1 MYHEEDADLSIIQGR
16 KVAII
21 GYGSQGHAHAL
32 NLRDS
37 GVDVRVGLKDGS
49 PSRAKAEAEG
59 LRVVSV
65 AEAVKESTVIM
76 ILAPD
81 HLQRHIYTDSIL
93 PNLKDGDALFFG
105 HGFNIR
111 FGYIKPTA
119 SVDVCMVAPK
129 GPGHLVRREYAAG
142 RGVPVIV
149 AVEQDSTGNAWP
161 LTLSYAKAIGGLR
174 AGGILTT
181 FTEETETDL
190 FGEQSVLCG
199 GASQLVMYGFEV
211 LTEAGYQ
218 PEVAYFECLHEL
230 KLIVDLMY
238 EGGIAKQRWSV
249 SDTAEFGDYVSGPQ
263 AAQRVAKP
271 IVLIAEELSPATL
284 EALGPDFEVVNCD
297 GANRAELL
305 AALAKGVDA
314 VLIRSATKMD
324 AEAIAAAKG
333 LKVIA
338 RAGVGL
344 DNVDIP
350 AATAAGVMVVNAPTS
365 NIVSAAELAI
375 ALLMASARFVS
386 PAHAALRNGKW
397 ARSKYTG
404 AEIFEKTLGIVGF
417 GRIGQLVAHRMQAF
431 GMDVVA
437 YDPYLQPAR
446 AAQLG
451 VRLVELDEL
460 LKVSDFITIHLPKT
474 KETANL
480 IGVEAL
486 KKVKSTVR
494 IINAARGGVLDE
506 AALFDAITEG
516 RVAGAGLDVFSTE
529 PCTDSPLFT
538 LDQVV
543 ATPHL
548 GASTDE
554 AQERAGI
561 AVAVSVRKALAGE
574 LVPDAV
580 NVKGGAIHEEIRP
593 SLPLVEKMAQIATA
607 IAGEAPVSMDLT
619 VKGEISEHDS
629 SILAT
634 SALKGAL
641 LGCGLLDVTYVN
653 APALAAERGV
663 TSSVTTDPESPE
675 YRSMISLRA
684 ALADGKI
691 VTVDGTLMGIRKVE
705 KIIAID
711 SFDLDLP
718 PTENLLF
725 LRYSDKPG
733 VVGAVGNA
741 LGKAGINIAGM
752 QVARSSAGGNALMAL
767 TVDSQISDELI
778 TSVKKETGAELVR
791 SVTLV
796 G

>member
-1 MYHEEDADLSIIQGR
+1 
-16 KVAII
+16 
-21 GYGSQGHAHAL
+21 
-32 NLRDS
+32 
-37 GVDVRVGLKDGS
+37 
-49 PSRAKAEAEG
+49 
-59 LRVVSV
+59 
-65 AEAVKESTVIM
+65 M
-76 ILAPD
+76 I
-81 HLQRHIYTDSIL
+81 T
-93 PNLKDGDALFFG
+93 K
-105 HGFNIR
+105 
-111 FGYIKPTA
+111 
-119 SVDVCMVAPK
+119 
-129 GPGHLVRREYAAG
+129 RE
-142 RGVPVIV
+142 VP
-149 AVEQDSTGNAWP
+149 
-161 LTLSYAKAIGGLR
+161 
-174 AGGILTT
+174 
-181 FTEETETDL
+181 
-190 FGEQSVLCG
+190 
-199 GASQLVMYGFEV
+199 
-211 LTEAGYQ
+211 
-218 PEVAYFECLHEL
+218 
-230 KLIVDLMY
+230 
-238 EGGIAKQRWSV
+238 
-249 SDTAEFGDYVSGPQ
+249 
-263 AAQRVAKP
+263 RVAKP
-271 IVLIAEELSPATL
+271 VVLIAEELSAATL
-284 EALGPDFEVVNCD
+284 DALGPDFEVRNCD
-297 GANRAELL
+297 GANRDELL
-305 AALAKGVDA
+305 AALGAGVDA

-375 ALLMASARFVS
+375 SLLLASARFIS
-386 PAHAALRNGKW
+386 PAHAALKAGKW

-404 AEIFEKTLGIVGF
+404 AELFEKTLGVVGF

-431 GMDVVA
+431 GMNVVA
-437 YDPYLQPAR
+437 YDPYLQPAK

-451 VRLVELDEL
+451 VELVDLDNL
-460 LKVSDFITIHLPKT
+460 LKRSDFITIHLPKT

-486 KKVKSTVR
+486 KKVKKEVR

-506 AALFDAITEG
+506 AALYDAIVEG
-516 RVAGAGLDVFSTE
+516 RVAGAGLDVYVTE
-529 PCTDSPLFT
+529 PCTDSPLFQ

-580 NVKGGAIHEEIRP
+580 NVKGGAIHDEIRP

-607 IAGEAPVSMDLT
+607 IAGETPATM
-619 VKGEISEHDS
+619 EIIVRGDISGHDS
-629 SILAT
+629 SVLAI

-641 LGCGLLDVTYVN
+641 SASGIEDVTYVN
-653 APALAAERGV
+653 APGLAAERGA
-663 TSSVTTDPESPE
+663 TSSVTTTPDSPE
-675 YRSMISLRA
+675 YRSMISMHA
-684 ALADGKI
+684 AFNDGKT
-691 VTVDGTLMGIRKVE
+691 VCVDGTLMGIRKVE

-711 SFDLDLP
+711 GFDLDLP

-725 LRYSDKPG
+725 LRYVDKPG

-741 LGKAGINIAGM
+741 LGSAKINIAGM
-752 QVARSSAGGNALMAL
+752 QVSRDAEGGNALMAI
-767 TVDSQISDELI
+767 TVDSALSDAVLAA
-778 TSVKKETGAELVR
+778 VKAETGATLVR

>member
-1 MYHEEDADLSIIQGR
+1 
-16 KVAII
+16 
-21 GYGSQGHAHAL
+21 
-32 NLRDS
+32 
-37 GVDVRVGLKDGS
+37 
-49 PSRAKAEAEG
+49 
-59 LRVVSV
+59 
-65 AEAVKESTVIM
+65 M
-76 ILAPD
+76 I
-81 HLQRHIYTDSIL
+81 T
-93 PNLKDGDALFFG
+93 K
-105 HGFNIR
+105 
-111 FGYIKPTA
+111 
-119 SVDVCMVAPK
+119 
-129 GPGHLVRREYAAG
+129 RE
-142 RGVPVIV
+142 VP
-149 AVEQDSTGNAWP
+149 
-161 LTLSYAKAIGGLR
+161 
-174 AGGILTT
+174 
-181 FTEETETDL
+181 
-190 FGEQSVLCG
+190 
-199 GASQLVMYGFEV
+199 
-211 LTEAGYQ
+211 
-218 PEVAYFECLHEL
+218 
-230 KLIVDLMY
+230 
-238 EGGIAKQRWSV
+238 
-249 SDTAEFGDYVSGPQ
+249 
-263 AAQRVAKP
+263 RVAKP
-271 IVLIAEELSPATL
+271 VVLIAEELSAATL
-284 EALGPDFEVVNCD
+284 DALGPDFEVRNCD

-305 AALAKGVDA
+305 AALGAGVDA

-324 AEAIAAAKG
+324 AEAITAAKG

-375 ALLMASARFVS
+375 SLLLASARFIS

-404 AEIFEKTLGIVGF
+404 AELFEKTLGVVGF

-431 GMDVVA
+431 GMNIIA
-437 YDPYLQPAR
+437 FDPYLQPAK

-451 VRLVELDEL
+451 VELVELDEL
-460 LKVSDFITIHLPKT
+460 LKRSDFITIHLPKT

-486 KKVKSTVR
+486 KKVKKEVR

-506 AALFDAITEG
+506 TALYDAIVEG
-516 RVAGAGLDVFSTE
+516 RVAGAGLDVYVTE
-529 PCTDSPLFT
+529 PCTDSPLFQ

-580 NVKGGAIHEEIRP
+580 NVKGGAIHDEIRP
-593 SLPLVEKMAQIATA
+593 SLPLVEKMAQLATA
-607 IAGEAPVSMDLT
+607 IAGETPVSMEII
-619 VKGEISEHDS
+619 VKGDISGHDS
-629 SILAT
+629 SILAI

-641 LGCGLLDVTYVN
+641 VASGAEDVTYVN
-653 APALAAERGV
+653 APGLATERGV
-663 TSSVTTDPESPE
+663 TSSVTTTPDSPE

-684 ALADGKI
+684 ALNNGKSI
-691 VTVDGTLMGIRKVE
+691 TVDGTLMGIRKVE

-711 SFDLDLP
+711 GFDLDLP

-725 LRYSDKPG
+725 LRYADKPG

-741 LGKAGINIAGM
+741 LGSAKINIAGM
-752 QVARSSAGGNALMAL
+752 QVARVSAGGNALMAL
-767 TVDSQISDELI
+767 TVDSPVSDAVAE
-778 TSVKKETGAELVR
+778 SVKKETGAEIVR

-796 G
+796 N

>member
-1 MYHEEDADLSIIQGR
+1 
-16 KVAII
+16 
-21 GYGSQGHAHAL
+21 
-32 NLRDS
+32 
-37 GVDVRVGLKDGS
+37 
-49 PSRAKAEAEG
+49 
-59 LRVVSV
+59 
-65 AEAVKESTVIM
+65 M
-76 ILAPD
+76 ITK
-81 HLQRHIYTDSIL
+81 R
-93 PNLKDGDALFFG
+93 
-105 HGFNIR
+105 
-111 FGYIKPTA
+111 
-119 SVDVCMVAPK
+119 
-129 GPGHLVRREYAAG
+129 
-142 RGVPVIV
+142 
-149 AVEQDSTGNAWP
+149 
-161 LTLSYAKAIGGLR
+161 
-174 AGGILTT
+174 
-181 FTEETETDL
+181 
-190 FGEQSVLCG
+190 
-199 GASQLVMYGFEV
+199 EV
-211 LTEAGYQ
+211 L
-218 PEVAYFECLHEL
+218 H
-230 KLIVDLMY
+230 
-238 EGGIAKQRWSV
+238 
-249 SDTAEFGDYVSGPQ
+249 
-263 AAQRVAKP
+263 VAKP
-271 IVLIAEELSPATL
+271 VVLIAEELSVATL
-284 EALGPDFEVVNCD
+284 DALGPDFEVRNCD

-305 AALAKGVDA
+305 EALGKGVDA

-375 ALLMASARFVS
+375 SLLLASARFIS
-386 PAHAALRNGKW
+386 PAHAALKNGKW

-404 AEIFEKTLGIVGF
+404 AELFEKTLGIVGF

-431 GMDVVA
+431 GMNVIA

-451 VRLVELDEL
+451 VELVELDEL
-460 LKVSDFITIHLPKT
+460 LKRSDFITIHLPKT

-486 KKVKSTVR
+486 KKVKKEVR

-506 AALFDAITEG
+506 AALYDAITEG
-516 RVAGAGLDVFSTE
+516 RVAGAGLDVYVTE
-529 PCTDSPLFT
+529 PCTDSPLFQ

-580 NVKGGAIHEEIRP
+580 NVKGGAIHDEIRP

-607 IAGEAPVSMDLT
+607 IAGELPVSMEIT
-619 VKGEISEHDS
+619 VKGDISGHDS
-629 SILAT
+629 SVLAI

-641 LGCGLLDVTYVN
+641 QATGSEDVTYVN
-653 APALAAERGV
+653 APGLAAERGV
-663 TSSVTTDPESPE
+663 TSSVTTSADSPE
-675 YRSMISLRA
+675 YRSMISLHA
-684 ALADGKI
+684 ALASGHQIK
-691 VTVDGTLMGIRKVE
+691 VDGTLMGIKKTE

-711 SFDLDLP
+711 GFDLDLP

-725 LRYSDKPG
+725 LRYTDKPG
-733 VVGAVGNA
+733 VVGAVGNT
-741 LGKAGINIAGM
+741 LGTAKINIAGM
-752 QVARSSAGGNALMAL
+752 QVSREAAGGKALMAL
-767 TVDSQISDELI
+767 TVDSSVSDAVTESI
-778 TSVKKETGAELVR
+778 KKEIEADLVR
-791 SVTLV
+791 SVSLV

>member
-1 MYHEEDADLSIIQGR
+1 VTITK
-16 KVAII
+16 KV
-21 GYGSQGHAHAL
+21 
-32 NLRDS
+32 
-37 GVDVRVGLKDGS
+37 
-49 PSRAKAEAEG
+49 
-59 LRVVSV
+59 
-65 AEAVKESTVIM
+65 
-76 ILAPD
+76 
-81 HLQRHIYTDSIL
+81 
-93 PNLKDGDALFFG
+93 
-105 HGFNIR
+105 
-111 FGYIKPTA
+111 
-119 SVDVCMVAPK
+119 
-129 GPGHLVRREYAAG
+129 
-142 RGVPVIV
+142 
-149 AVEQDSTGNAWP
+149 
-161 LTLSYAKAIGGLR
+161 
-174 AGGILTT
+174 
-181 FTEETETDL
+181 
-190 FGEQSVLCG
+190 
-199 GASQLVMYGFEV
+199 
-211 LTEAGYQ
+211 
-218 PEVAYFECLHEL
+218 
-230 KLIVDLMY
+230 
-238 EGGIAKQRWSV
+238 
-249 SDTAEFGDYVSGPQ
+249 
-263 AAQRVAKP
+263 AQRVAKP

-375 ALLMASARFVS
+375 SLLMASARFIS

-460 LKVSDFITIHLPKT
+460 LKISDFITIHLPKT

-480 IGVEAL
+480 IGVDAL
-486 KKVKSTVR
+486 KKVKPSVR

-619 VKGEISEHDS
+619 VRGDISGHDS

-641 LGCGLLDVTYVN
+641 LACGLSDVTYVN

-663 TSSVTTDPESPE
+663 TSAVATDPESPE

-711 SFDLDLP
+711 GFDLDLP

-752 QVARSSAGGNALMAL
+752 QVARSAAGGDALMAI
-767 TVDSQISDELI
+767 TVDSLISDEI
-778 TSVKKETGAELVR
+778 TESVKKETGANLVR

-796 G
+796 GQS

>member
-1 MYHEEDADLSIIQGR
+1 
-16 KVAII
+16 
-21 GYGSQGHAHAL
+21 
-32 NLRDS
+32 
-37 GVDVRVGLKDGS
+37 
-49 PSRAKAEAEG
+49 
-59 LRVVSV
+59 
-65 AEAVKESTVIM
+65 M
-76 ILAPD
+76 ITK
-81 HLQRHIYTDSIL
+81 R
-93 PNLKDGDALFFG
+93 
-105 HGFNIR
+105 
-111 FGYIKPTA
+111 
-119 SVDVCMVAPK
+119 
-129 GPGHLVRREYAAG
+129 
-142 RGVPVIV
+142 
-149 AVEQDSTGNAWP
+149 
-161 LTLSYAKAIGGLR
+161 
-174 AGGILTT
+174 
-181 FTEETETDL
+181 
-190 FGEQSVLCG
+190 
-199 GASQLVMYGFEV
+199 EV
-211 LTEAGYQ
+211 L
-218 PEVAYFECLHEL
+218 
-230 KLIVDLMY
+230 
-238 EGGIAKQRWSV
+238 
-249 SDTAEFGDYVSGPQ
+249 
-263 AAQRVAKP
+263 RVAKP
-271 IVLIAEELSPATL
+271 VVLIAEELSAATL
-284 EALGPDFEVVNCD
+284 DALGPDFEVRNCD

-305 AALAKGVDA
+305 AALGAGVDA

-324 AEAIAAAKG
+324 AEAITAAKG

-375 ALLMASARFVS
+375 SLLLSSARFIS

-404 AEIFEKTLGIVGF
+404 AELFEKTLGVVGF

-431 GMDVVA
+431 GMNIIA
-437 YDPYLQPAR
+437 FDPYLQPAK

-451 VRLVELDEL
+451 VELVELDEL
-460 LKVSDFITIHLPKT
+460 LKRSDFITIHLPKT

-486 KKVKSTVR
+486 KKVKKEVR

-506 AALFDAITEG
+506 SALYDAIVEG
-516 RVAGAGLDVFSTE
+516 RVAGAGLDVYVTE
-529 PCTDSPLFT
+529 PCTDSPLFQ

-580 NVKGGAIHEEIRP
+580 NVKGGAIHDEIRP
-593 SLPLVEKMAQIATA
+593 SLPLVEKMAQLATA
-607 IAGEAPVSMDLT
+607 IAGETPVSMEII
-619 VKGEISEHDS
+619 VKGDISGHDS
-629 SILAT
+629 SILAI

-641 LGCGLLDVTYVN
+641 VASGAEDVTYVN
-653 APALAAERGV
+653 APGLAAERGV
-663 TSSVTTDPESPE
+663 TSSVTTTPDSPE

-684 ALADGKI
+684 ALNNGKSI
-691 VTVDGTLMGIRKVE
+691 TVDGTLMGIRKVE

-711 SFDLDLP
+711 GFDLDLP

-725 LRYSDKPG
+725 LRYADKPG

-741 LGKAGINIAGM
+741 LGSAKINIAGM
-752 QVARSSAGGNALMAL
+752 QVARITAGGSALMAL
-767 TVDSQISDELI
+767 TVDSAVSDAVAEA
-778 TSVKKETGAELVR
+778 VKKETGAEIVR

-796 G
+796 N

>member
-1 MYHEEDADLSIIQGR
+1 
-16 KVAII
+16 
-21 GYGSQGHAHAL
+21 
-32 NLRDS
+32 
-37 GVDVRVGLKDGS
+37 
-49 PSRAKAEAEG
+49 
-59 LRVVSV
+59 
-65 AEAVKESTVIM
+65 M
-76 ILAPD
+76 ITK
-81 HLQRHIYTDSIL
+81 R
-93 PNLKDGDALFFG
+93 
-105 HGFNIR
+105 
-111 FGYIKPTA
+111 
-119 SVDVCMVAPK
+119 
-129 GPGHLVRREYAAG
+129 
-142 RGVPVIV
+142 
-149 AVEQDSTGNAWP
+149 
-161 LTLSYAKAIGGLR
+161 
-174 AGGILTT
+174 
-181 FTEETETDL
+181 
-190 FGEQSVLCG
+190 
-199 GASQLVMYGFEV
+199 EV
-211 LTEAGYQ
+211 L
-218 PEVAYFECLHEL
+218 H
-230 KLIVDLMY
+230 
-238 EGGIAKQRWSV
+238 
-249 SDTAEFGDYVSGPQ
+249 
-263 AAQRVAKP
+263 VAKP
-271 IVLIAEELSPATL
+271 VVLIAEELSAATL
-284 EALGPDFEVVNCD
+284 DALGPDFEVRNCD

-305 AALAKGVDA
+305 EALGKGVDA

-375 ALLMASARFVS
+375 SLLLASARFIS
-386 PAHAALRNGKW
+386 PAHAALKNGKW

-404 AEIFEKTLGIVGF
+404 AELFEKTLGIVGF

-431 GMDVVA
+431 GMNVIA

-451 VRLVELDEL
+451 VELVELDDL
-460 LKVSDFITIHLPKT
+460 LKRSDFITIHLPKT

-486 KKVKSTVR
+486 KKVKKEVR

-506 AALFDAITEG
+506 AALYEAITEG
-516 RVAGAGLDVFSTE
+516 RVAGAGLDVYVTE
-529 PCTDSPLFT
+529 PCTDSPLFQ

-580 NVKGGAIHEEIRP
+580 NVKGGAIHDEIRP

-607 IAGEAPVSMDLT
+607 IAGELPVSMEIT
-619 VKGEISEHDS
+619 VKGDISGHDS
-629 SILAT
+629 SVLAI

-641 LGCGLLDVTYVN
+641 QATGSEDVTYVN
-653 APALAAERGV
+653 APGLAADRGV
-663 TSSVTTDPESPE
+663 TSSVVTSADSPE
-675 YRSMISLRA
+675 YRSMISLHA
-684 ALADGKI
+684 ALASGHQIK
-691 VTVDGTLMGIRKVE
+691 VDGTLMGIKKTE

-711 SFDLDLP
+711 GFDLDLP

-725 LRYSDKPG
+725 LRYTDKPG
-733 VVGAVGNA
+733 VVGAVGNT
-741 LGKAGINIAGM
+741 LGTAKINIAGM
-752 QVARSSAGGNALMAL
+752 QVSREAAGGKALMAL
-767 TVDSQISDELI
+767 TVDSSVSD
-778 TSVKKETGAELVR
+778 SVTESIKKEIDADLVR
-791 SVTLV
+791 SVSLV

>member
-1 MYHEEDADLSIIQGR
+1 MTTK
-16 KVAII
+16 KV
-21 GYGSQGHAHAL
+21 
-32 NLRDS
+32 
-37 GVDVRVGLKDGS
+37 
-49 PSRAKAEAEG
+49 
-59 LRVVSV
+59 
-65 AEAVKESTVIM
+65 
-76 ILAPD
+76 
-81 HLQRHIYTDSIL
+81 
-93 PNLKDGDALFFG
+93 
-105 HGFNIR
+105 
-111 FGYIKPTA
+111 
-119 SVDVCMVAPK
+119 
-129 GPGHLVRREYAAG
+129 
-142 RGVPVIV
+142 
-149 AVEQDSTGNAWP
+149 
-161 LTLSYAKAIGGLR
+161 
-174 AGGILTT
+174 
-181 FTEETETDL
+181 
-190 FGEQSVLCG
+190 
-199 GASQLVMYGFEV
+199 
-211 LTEAGYQ
+211 
-218 PEVAYFECLHEL
+218 
-230 KLIVDLMY
+230 
-238 EGGIAKQRWSV
+238 
-249 SDTAEFGDYVSGPQ
+249 
-263 AAQRVAKP
+263 AQRVAKP

-375 ALLMASARFVS
+375 SLLMASARFIS

-460 LKVSDFITIHLPKT
+460 LKISDFITIHLPKT

-480 IGVEAL
+480 IGVDAL
-486 KKVKSTVR
+486 TKVKPSVR

-619 VKGEISEHDS
+619 VKGDISEHDS
-629 SILAT
+629 TILAT

-641 LGCGLLDVTYVN
+641 LACGLSDVTYVN

-663 TSSVTTDPESPE
+663 TSAVTTDPESPE

-711 SFDLDLP
+711 GFDLELP

-733 VVGAVGNA
+733 VVGTVGNA

-752 QVARSSAGGNALMAL
+752 QVARSTAGGDALMAI
-767 TVDSQISDELI
+767 TVDSMISDEI
-778 TSVKKETGAELVR
+778 TASVKKETGANLVR

>member
-1 MYHEEDADLSIIQGR
+1 
-16 KVAII
+16 
-21 GYGSQGHAHAL
+21 
-32 NLRDS
+32 
-37 GVDVRVGLKDGS
+37 
-49 PSRAKAEAEG
+49 
-59 LRVVSV
+59 
-65 AEAVKESTVIM
+65 M
-76 ILAPD
+76 I
-81 HLQRHIYTDSIL
+81 T
-93 PNLKDGDALFFG
+93 K
-105 HGFNIR
+105 
-111 FGYIKPTA
+111 K
-119 SVDVCMVAPK
+119 
-129 GPGHLVRREYAAG
+129 
-142 RGVPVIV
+142 
-149 AVEQDSTGNAWP
+149 
-161 LTLSYAKAIGGLR
+161 
-174 AGGILTT
+174 
-181 FTEETETDL
+181 
-190 FGEQSVLCG
+190 
-199 GASQLVMYGFEV
+199 EV
-211 LTEAGYQ
+211 L
-218 PEVAYFECLHEL
+218 
-230 KLIVDLMY
+230 
-238 EGGIAKQRWSV
+238 
-249 SDTAEFGDYVSGPQ
+249 
-263 AAQRVAKP
+263 RVAKP
-271 IVLIAEELSPATL
+271 VVLIAEELSSATL
-284 EALGPDFEVVNCD
+284 DALGPDFEVRNCD

-305 AALAKGVDA
+305 EALGKGVDA

-375 ALLMASARFVS
+375 SLLLASARFIS
-386 PAHAALRNGKW
+386 PAHAALKAGKW

-404 AEIFEKTLGIVGF
+404 AELFEKTLGIVGF

-431 GMDVVA
+431 GMNVIA

-451 VRLVELDEL
+451 VELVELDDL
-460 LKVSDFITIHLPKT
+460 LKRSDFITIHLPKT

-486 KKVKSTVR
+486 KKVKKEVR

-506 AALFDAITEG
+506 AALYDAITEG
-516 RVAGAGLDVFSTE
+516 RVAGAGLDVYVTE
-529 PCTDSPLFT
+529 PCTDSPLFQ

-580 NVKGGAIHEEIRP
+580 NVKGGAIHDEIRP

-607 IAGEAPVSMDLT
+607 LSGEIPVSMDIS
-619 VKGEISEHDS
+619 VKGDISGHDS
-629 SILAT
+629 SILAI

-641 LGCGLLDVTYVN
+641 LATGCEDVTYVN
-653 APALAAERGV
+653 APGLAAERGM
-663 TSSVTTDPESPE
+663 TSSVTTTPDSPE
-675 YRSMISLRA
+675 YRSMISLHA
-684 ALADGKI
+684 ALASGHQI
-691 VTVDGTLMGIRKVE
+691 RVDGTLMGIKKTE

-711 SFDLDLP
+711 GFDLDLP

-725 LRYSDKPG
+725 LRYTDKPG
-733 VVGAVGNA
+733 VVGAVGNT
-741 LGKAGINIAGM
+741 LGTSKINIAGM
-752 QVARSSAGGNALMAL
+752 QVAREAAGGNALMVL
-767 TVDSQISDELI
+767 TVDSTVPEAVTDSI
-778 TSVKKETGAELVR
+778 KKEIAADLVR
-791 SVTLV
+791 SVSLV